1 MWASANLTV
10 RLFAL
15 VAIAVLPALGVEV
28 YGQIETQNMRVHES
42 EEQALRL
49 VRLVAGEL
57 SQTIEGARQ
66 LLTALGQTPYVQTGE
81 AKACS
86 AFFVNL
92 ARAYSQYALLA
103 SGNLDGRLVCTSEG
117 PADLE
122 NFLKSALHVS
132 TFAVGGYTITGST
145 KRKIVPVA
153 QPFLG
158 PNGKIAGIVA
168 AGLSVDWLNNSVAQ
182 QPLPPHSTISVIDHS
197 GTIVARYPET
207 ERFVGQQVSGDSH
220 TVLLSG
226 KEGVRENV
234 GFDGV
239 PRMYS
244 YAPVPGTQT
253 GLVVSIGLEKREIL
267 KGAESANRGG
277 VLTIAGSAVA
287 GGIH

>member
-92 ARAYSQYALLA
+92 ARAYSHTPCLPAVISMGVSFAPAKGLQT
-103 SGNLDGRLVCTSEG
+103 SKIFSNRRCTS
-117 PADLE
+117 
-122 NFLKSALHVS
+122 
-132 TFAVGGYTITGST
+132 
-145 KRKIVPVA
+145 
-153 QPFLG
+153 
-158 PNGKIAGIVA
+158 
-168 AGLSVDWLNNSVAQ
+168 
-182 QPLPPHSTISVIDHS
+182 
-197 GTIVARYPET
+197 
-207 ERFVGQQVSGDSH
+207 
-220 TVLLSG
+220 
-226 KEGVRENV
+226 VRS
-234 GFDGV
+234 
-239 PRMYS
+239 R
-244 YAPVPGTQT
+244 
-253 GLVVSIGLEKREIL
+253 
-267 KGAESANRGG
+267 
-277 VLTIAGSAVA
+277 
-287 GGIH
+287 